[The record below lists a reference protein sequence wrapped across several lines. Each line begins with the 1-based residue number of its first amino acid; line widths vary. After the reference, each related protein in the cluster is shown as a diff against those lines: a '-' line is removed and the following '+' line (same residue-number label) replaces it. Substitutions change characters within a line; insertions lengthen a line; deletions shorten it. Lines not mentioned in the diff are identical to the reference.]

1 MAMKRDF
8 KSNYDVANSLI
19 PATRTASGTGDNV
32 DLTGYDSACV
42 EFGVGTMA
50 TDGTFTLQ
58 IQESADGTTFGTAGT
73 GVILGTLTAIGTAN
87 DPAIYRVGY
96 IGTGKIIRAVAVFG
110 GTGAGAIVYANVHRS
125 HPARKPLS

>member
-1 MAMKRDF
+1 MAMKRDL
-8 KSNYDVANSLI
+8 KSNIDIASSLI
-19 PATRTASGTGDNV
+19 AAVRTASGTGDNV
-32 DLTGYDSACV
+32 DLTGYDSAVV

-73 GVILGTLTAIGTAN
+73 AVLQGSLPAIGTAN
-87 DPAIYRVGY
+87 DPAVNRVGY
-96 IGTGKIIRAVAVFG
+96 MGTGKIIRAVAVFA
-110 GTGAGAIVYANVHRS
+110 GTGTGGIVYANVIRS